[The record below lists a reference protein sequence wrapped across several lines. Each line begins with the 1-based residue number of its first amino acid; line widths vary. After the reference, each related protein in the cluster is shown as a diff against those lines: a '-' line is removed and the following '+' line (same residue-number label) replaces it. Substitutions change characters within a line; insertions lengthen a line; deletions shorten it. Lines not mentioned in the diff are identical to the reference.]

1 MPSNASWD
9 QALKYI
15 QRDPRFSALG
25 KLTERKQAFHAYK
38 TQRQKEEKEEQRLK
52 AKKAKED
59 LEAFLLV
66 DPRITSSTKYFRC
79 EEIYGN
85 LEVSFNPKEKVAEC
99 AKLFVIIYL
108 GMEKCPR
115 K

>member
-1 MPSNASWD
+1 MPSNSSWE

-15 QRDPRFSALG
+15 QRDPRFSAYG

-38 TQRQKEEKEEQRLK
+38 TQKAKEEKEEQRLR

-66 DPRITSSTKYFRC
+66 DPRINSTTKYYRC
-79 EEIYGN
+79 EEVFGN
-85 LEVSFNPKEKVAEC
+85 LEVCLQS
-99 AKLFVIIYL
+99 
-108 GMEKCPR
+108 
-115 K
+115 

>member
-1 MPSNASWD
+1 MFVVQNVPSNASWE

-15 QRDPRFSALG
+15 QRDPRFSALS

-38 TQRQKEEKEEQRLK
+38 TQKQKEEKEEQRLR

-59 LEAFLLV
+59 LEAFLLT
-66 DPRITSSTKYFRC
+66 DTRINSTTKYYRC

-85 LEVSFNPKEKVAEC
+85 LEV
-99 AKLFVIIYL
+99 IIFTFFFMFTSVTNAFL
-108 GMEKCPR
+108 IIIS
-115 K
+115 